1 MESKKKMV
9 FVLVVL
15 WVTVGVALVA
25 FNGFIN
31 DKPKIAQEQ
40 AQSEMSFS
48 SYAHS
53 VTNFLNNSRKILNS
67 NPNPP
72 KLIP

>member
-1 MESKKKMV
+1 MESKKKII

-25 FNGFIN
+25 FNGFIQ
-31 DKPKIAQEQ
+31 DKGKIAQEQ

-48 SYAHS
+48 SYTHS
-53 VTNFLNNSRKILNS
+53 ISNFLNNSAKIMSN